1 MAKIIFISGPCGCG
15 KTTLTNA
22 FARYMVNRD
31 HKTMYVIHG
40 DDFHAGF
47 KEPEDKGDFFVDG
60 QASDTV
66 HWEDIL
72 RFNWD
77 CIMQTAER
85 ALADNLDVVID
96 YVIETELPRVKA
108 LAEGNGADLYYI
120 VLTATEEEI
129 ERRIRY
135 RGDLDLIERA
145 KFLKRK
151 LDAMPEN
158 QGHLIDNTSMTSEEI
173 IESIDLEK
181 FKVK

>member
-1 MAKIIFISGPCGCG
+1 MARIIFISGPCGCG

-60 QASDTV
+60 QASDMV

-96 YVIETELPRVKA
+96 YVIASVAETLIMDVFEHKNVQKA
-108 LAEGNGADLYYI
+108 E
-120 VLTATEEEI
+120 
-129 ERRIRY
+129 
-135 RGDLDLIERA
+135 
-145 KFLKRK
+145 
-151 LDAMPEN
+151 
-158 QGHLIDNTSMTSEEI
+158 
-173 IESIDLEK
+173 
-181 FKVK
+181 

>member
-15 KTTLTNA
+15 KTTMTNA
-22 FARYMVNRD
+22 YAGHLVNET

-40 DDFHAGF
+40 DDFHEGF

-60 QASDTV
+60 QASDAV

-77 CIMQTAER
+77 CIMHTAER
-85 ALADNLDVVID
+85 ALADNIDVVID
-96 YVIETELPRVKA
+96 YVIETEMPRVKA
-108 LAEGNGADLYYI
+108 LADKAGADLYYI
-120 VLTATEEEI
+120 VLTASEEEI

-135 RGDLDLIERA
+135 RGDLDMIERA

-158 QGHLIDNTSMTSEEI
+158 QGHLLDNTSLTVDEI
-173 IESIDLEK
+173 IESVDLEK
-181 FKVK
+181 YRV

>member
-22 FARYMVNRD
+22 FVRPMVNRD

-40 DDFHAGF
+40 DDFQKGF
-47 KEPEDKGDFFVDG
+47 KEPDDKGAFFVDG

-77 CIMQTAER
+77 CMMHTAER
-85 ALADNLDVVID
+85 ALADGLDVVID
-96 YVIETELPRVKA
+96 YIIETEMPRVKD
-108 LAEGNGADLYYI
+108 LAEKTGSDLYYI
-120 VLTATEEEI
+120 VLTATEEELV
-129 ERRIRY
+129 RRIRY
-135 RGDLDLIERA
+135 RGDTDLVERA
-145 KFLKRK
+145 KFLKRE

-158 QGHLIDNTSMTSEEI
+158 QGHLLDNTGLMAEEI
-173 IESIDLEK
+173 IESIDLDK
-181 FKVK
+181 FRV